1 MTGPY
6 AVCGDRWYRTI
17 GDSADRDEGWKGM
30 DDAGGVGEFKWFR
43 VVGGGG
49 SGYQRECR
57 ANRQGC
63 MRVYVSTCERTSA
76 GAARVFST
84 A

>member
-43 VVGGGG
+43 VVGGGVVDIN
-49 SGYQRECR
+49 E
-57 ANRQGC
+57 N
-63 MRVYVSTCERTSA
+63 A
-76 GAARVFST
+76 GPTARDACVCT
-84 A
+84 

>member
-1 MTGPY
+1 
-6 AVCGDRWYRTI
+6 
-17 GDSADRDEGWKGM
+17 M
-30 DDAGGVGEFKWFR
+30 DDAGGVAGFKWFG

-76 GAARVFST
+76 GTARVFSI